1 MYKYW
6 PAIPICKDFNKFV
19 IRLARKFSDIICSSK
34 GVKQGFAL
42 SPRLF
47 SLFIND
53 LPDFLRKQGAPM
65 VSLDVC
71 ELCMLMFADDLALV
85 AKSREDLQFLLDR
98 TKDYIDRKQLSLN
111 VKKSV
116 VMVFRKRG

>member
-1 MYKYW
+1 MKDCINIGLPYPLVRILISMYE
-6 PAIPICKDFNKFV
+6 ATKFV
-19 IRLARKFSDIICSSK
+19 IRVAGKFSDVICSRK
-34 GVKQGFAL
+34 GVKQGCPL

-85 AKSREDLQFLLDR
+85 AKSREDLQFLLEG
-98 TKDYIDRKQLSLN
+98 N
-111 VKKSV
+111 N
-116 VMVFRKRG
+116 

>member
-1 MYKYW
+1 
-6 PAIPICKDFNKFV
+6 
-19 IRLARKFSDIICSSK
+19 
-34 GVKQGFAL
+34 
-42 SPRLF
+42 
-47 SLFIND
+47 
-53 LPDFLRKQGAPM
+53 M
-65 VSLDVC
+65 VLLDVC

-116 VMVFRKRG
+116 VMVFRKGGKITSRDRVKWEGIDLECQDEFT